1 MSCFFVNFLFQLFSN
16 CILISLLFS
25 NFNIIFFLSFISS
38 FLIYSSQS
46 ITCFCLH
53 INDLEM
59 LKHRIFLVNKYV
71 LGILLDQV
79 LGSISI
85 FVCCHC
91 PLRMIIK
98 SEPMHTP
105 LLSPLIGFGVVLA
118 HKFATS
124 GYGRTFFFTNW

>member
-1 MSCFFVNFLFQLFSN
+1 
-16 CILISLLFS
+16 
-25 NFNIIFFLSFISS
+25 
-38 FLIYSSQS
+38 
-46 ITCFCLH
+46 
-53 INDLEM
+53 M

-79 LGSISI
+79 LRSISI

-124 GYGRTFFFTNW
+124 GYGRTFFFINQLPSLGLFHWLNYGKNSFLINFAEHCQIFKKISNKFHELTNGICNILSGKPNFLLHG